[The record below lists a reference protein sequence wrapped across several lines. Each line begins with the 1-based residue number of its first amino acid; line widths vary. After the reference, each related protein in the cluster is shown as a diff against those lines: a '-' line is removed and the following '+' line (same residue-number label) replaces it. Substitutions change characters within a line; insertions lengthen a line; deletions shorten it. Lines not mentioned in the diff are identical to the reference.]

1 MTQMLKVDKIL
12 CVISFILKQINYKT
26 QMLRIEMNDV
36 SIKLIL
42 KQLKLLYYTK
52 RLAKMRKI
60 KQKYLFNNSWISFIL
75 KSEE

>member
-1 MTQMLKVDKIL
+1 
-12 CVISFILKQINYKT
+12 
-26 QMLRIEMNDV
+26 MLRIEMNDV

-75 KSEE
+75 KSEEWSDDQNWNEKYLK